1 MFLMILFPLLAL
13 GTIAAIAALS
23 DVQHEDRWTLND
35 HHACCEERAV
45 ANQLTSNFVSSRTS
59 KNFMEF
65 EPADVAA

>member
-35 HHACCEERAV
+35 RHACCKERSIAK
-45 ANQLTSNFVSSRTS
+45 QLTSNFVSSRTS